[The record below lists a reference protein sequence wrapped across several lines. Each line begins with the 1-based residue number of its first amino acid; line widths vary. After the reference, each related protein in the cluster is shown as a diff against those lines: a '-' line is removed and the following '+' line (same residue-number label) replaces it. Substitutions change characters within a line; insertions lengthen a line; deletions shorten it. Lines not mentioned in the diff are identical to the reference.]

1 MVSLDYRIESARED
15 MFWSFFDEIRKE
27 LIADG
32 MAELEADIHAK
43 DMAQEKLDGI

>member
-1 MVSLDYRIESARED
+1 MSLDYRIEIARED

-32 MAELEADIHAK
+32 MDALEADEHAK

>member
-1 MVSLDYRIESARED
+1 MSLDYRIESARED
-15 MFWSFFDEIRKE
+15 MFWNFFDEIRKE

-43 DMAQEKLDGI
+43 EMAEEKLDGI